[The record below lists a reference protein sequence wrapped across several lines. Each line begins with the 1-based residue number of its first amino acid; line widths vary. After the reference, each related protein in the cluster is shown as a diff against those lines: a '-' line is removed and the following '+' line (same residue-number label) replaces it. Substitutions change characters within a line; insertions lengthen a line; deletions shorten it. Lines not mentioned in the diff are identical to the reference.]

1 VGDRKEMNMPR
12 FLVLIPVLLVAA
24 LMFIASEVQ
33 AAKLLCI
40 SKEEIKGEE
49 TVGSCLAH
57 GHEFAIVEDNGVVH
71 VLTRREVAL
80 TKLFNPKLFEQRA
93 YGLRYREL
101 APEINNPK

>member
-1 VGDRKEMNMPR
+1 MGDRKEMNMPR
-12 FLVLIPVLLVAA
+12 RWVLIPVLSLAA
-24 LMFIASEVQ
+24 LMFIATEVQ

-40 SKEEIKGEE
+40 SKEELQGEE
-49 TVGSCLAH
+49 TVASCLAH
-57 GHEFAIVEDNGVVH
+57 GNEFAIVDDNGVVH

-101 APEINNPK
+101 APEISDSK